1 VITIETD
8 TVLTIR
14 RRSSIRAWCPGCGR
28 QTDFVRD
35 DVRIRSA
42 ADVNKIALIAGIGA
56 DHRITAKDG
65 SKMVCLNSALGLFL
79 GPEPPQP
86 KDPRP

>member
-1 VITIETD
+1 
-8 TVLTIR
+8 
-14 RRSSIRAWCPGCGR
+14 
-28 QTDFVRD
+28 
-35 DVRIRSA
+35 
-42 ADVNKIALIAGIGA
+42 VNKIALIAGIGA

-79 GPEPPQP
+79 GPEPAQP